1 MNYYAIYNQTTGQ
14 ISQVCGATN
23 IESIQH
29 LLGTTNSAIL
39 CSEGLSNAR
48 FYVDVSSQSLVEFP
62 PKTTSYYSWDW
73 ATHSWADSR
82 TLQQAK
88 DQKWTQIKLDR
99 DASIKAPLSTPYG
112 TFDADANS
120 RANIANAVLYLQTL
134 AQQGTP
140 GTVDWTLVDNTT
152 ITLNYAEMSEVGLLL
167 GQRTNTAYDTGR
179 ALRLQIDAATTIAEV
194 DAIQWPVLP
203 E

>member
-1 MNYYAIYNQTTGQ
+1 MFYAIYNKITGQ
-14 ISQVCGATN
+14 ITQICQTNDYSSLAPLVNDNYGALECV
-23 IESIQH
+23 ES
-29 LLGTTNSAIL
+29 TTNDK
-39 CSEGLSNAR
+39 
-48 FYVDVSSQSLVEFP
+48 FYVDVNTNTFVQFP
-62 PKTTSYYSWDW
+62 AKPAPYDTWDW
-73 ATHSWADSR
+73 NTHSWVDSR

-88 DQKWTQIKLDR
+88 DQKWTQIKLER
-99 DASIKAPLSTPYG
+99 DAAISAPLSTPYG

-134 AQQGTP
+134 EQQGTP

-152 ITLNYAEMSEVGLLL
+152 VTLNYQEMSTVGLLL
-167 GQRTNTAYDTGR
+167 GQRTNAAYDTGR